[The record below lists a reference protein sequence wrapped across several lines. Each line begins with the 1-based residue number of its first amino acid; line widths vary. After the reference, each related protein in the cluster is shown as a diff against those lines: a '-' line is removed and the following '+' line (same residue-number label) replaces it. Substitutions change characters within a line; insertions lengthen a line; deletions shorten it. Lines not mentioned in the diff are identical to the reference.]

1 MPYIPRI
8 LTVLSLGVAA
18 LGVACS
24 GTANTNEASFG
35 DGGSGGVNGQSGGGA
50 GKEGGAGA
58 SCVACLTDG
67 DCGGGV
73 CAQFGGDTY
82 CASSCSGGTTCAS
95 SDACT
100 VLASANGNQVSVCVP
115 RSGCGAGSGSS
126 GGTSS
131 GGSSGSG
138 SGSSGGSSTS
148 SSSSGGGTCGSLVP
162 PGTASTCSSC
172 SSSSSSCQ
180 PNGCYGGWYCNSQTS
195 KCQAPPTS
203 GCGGSSSGSGSGS
216 SGSGSSS
223 GTGSSSGGGINQGP
237 APTGSVGPT
246 GGTVSRLY
254 FAVVGDT
261 RPANVDD
268 TSGYPTSVITKIFQD
283 MQGMSPPPTFG
294 VSTGDYMFATPGKGN
309 ASPQLDLYV
318 TARGNYSNTM
328 FPAMGNHECTGYTAS
343 NCGSG
348 NSDGITEN
356 YTAFLTQMLQPLGQ
370 TNPYYAININ
380 GTGWTSKFVFVAA
393 NAWTSAQSSWL
404 SSTLAQPTTYTF
416 ILRHESASANTAPG
430 VSPAEQIMSGY
441 PYTLSIVGHT
451 HTYQKSG
458 SKEVIFGN
466 GGAPLSGGNYGFG
479 LIQQR
484 ASDNAIQVDM
494 IDYSTMQ
501 PDTSFEFAVNAD
513 GSAAPK

>member
-1 MPYIPRI
+1 MSYIPRI

-18 LGVACS
+18 AGVACS
-24 GTANTNEASFG
+24 GTANTDEASFG
-35 DGGSGGVNGQSGGGA
+35 DGGSGGLNGQSSSGGA
-50 GKEGGAGA
+50 KEGGAGA
-58 SCVACLTDG
+58 SCVACLTDK

-73 CAQFGGDTY
+73 CAQFGGDSY
-82 CASSCSGGTTCAS
+82 CASTCTGGTACPS

-100 VLASANGNQVSVCVP
+100 VLSSANGTQVSACVP
-115 RSGCGAGSGSS
+115 RGGACGSGSGSGS

-131 GGSSGSG
+131 GSSGSG
-138 SGSSGGSSTS
+138 GGSGSSSGSS
-148 SSSSGGGTCGSLVP
+148 SSSSGGGNCGPLVP

-195 KCQAPPTS
+195 KCQAPPTG

-216 SGSGSSS
+216 SGSSS

-309 ASPQLDLYV
+309 AAPQLGLYI
-318 TARGNYSNTM
+318 TARGNYSNLM

-348 NSDGITEN
+348 T
-356 YTAFLTQMLQPLGQ
+356 
-370 TNPYYAININ
+370 
-380 GTGWTSKFVFVAA
+380 
-393 NAWTSAQSSWL
+393 
-404 SSTLAQPTTYTF
+404 
-416 ILRHESASANTAPG
+416 
-430 VSPAEQIMSGY
+430 
-441 PYTLSIVGHT
+441 
-451 HTYQKSG
+451 
-458 SKEVIFGN
+458 
-466 GGAPLSGGNYGFG
+466 
-479 LIQQR
+479 
-484 ASDNAIQVDM
+484 
-494 IDYSTMQ
+494 
-501 PDTSFEFAVNAD
+501 
-513 GSAAPK
+513 